1 MKAKSP
7 EEGKSF
13 VRQARL
19 CDNRFGRGHVAMECR
34 SMMKCQVNGCGWKH
48 HTMLHQGRKRDNN
61 NDITPAATSN
71 PAVPPSIESG
81 ASAVSGAGE
90 AGQCNASR
98 TGKNAVSL
106 RIVPVV
112 VKGKGQ
118 DNEIVTNALLDSGS
132 DVTLCNVSLLK
143 KLGLE
148 GRPKELS
155 LATVNGTSGD
165 RKGFELSLTVRGLR
179 MNEDVELNRVWTVD
193 TLYLPQSVVPTKEDT
208 AKWPHLNG
216 IEFPKIPSNEVSVLI
231 GSDVPEA
238 HWVNDQR
245 RGRRGQPHAVCTPLG
260 WTLMGPMSS
269 CDSDCFSV
277 NFVRHDDAMLH

>member
-1 MKAKSP
+1 MPSAGP
-7 EEGKSF
+7 G
-13 VRQARL
+13 RL
-19 CDNRFGRGHVAMECR
+19 VSVMLRG
-34 SMMKCQVNGCGWKH
+34 
-48 HTMLHQGRKRDNN
+48 
-61 NDITPAATSN
+61 
-71 PAVPPSIESG
+71 
-81 ASAVSGAGE
+81 
-90 AGQCNASR
+90 
-98 TGKNAVSL
+98 
-106 RIVPVV
+106 IVPVV

-118 DNEIVTNALLDSGS
+118 DNEIVTNALLDPGS

-143 KLGLE
+143 KLELE

-155 LATVNGTSGD
+155 LATVNGTSGV

-245 RGRRGQPHAVCTPLG
+245 RGRRGQPYAVCSPLG

-277 NFVRHDDAMLH
+277 NFVRHDDAMLHQLK